1 MGKQK
6 NNPKIIKKGL
16 KKNQTKKKSWNRISI
31 LTGTAFA
38 VQCST
43 HWAAGN
49 LPWKKAN
56 LKIICNKYHMYCKV
70 QMGKDSE
77 EDVFFNSEITLLQ
90 KLYCL
95 I

>member
-1 MGKQK
+1 MGKQT

-16 KKNQTKKKSWNRISI
+16 KKNQTKKTVSPLEQDLHPDWDR
-31 LTGTAFA
+31 LRGTMLYPL
-38 VQCST
+38 S
-43 HWAAGN
+43 
-49 LPWKKAN
+49 WKKAN
-56 LKIICNKYHMYCKV
+56 LKIICNKYRMYCKV
-70 QMGKDSE
+70 QMGKDSK